1 MKEAFPVNSEDA
13 VDDDEDEEEMPK
25 SKKNKDK
32 AASQKKKK
40 EPTLEEK
47 LAELDKSDL
56 REIALHCGLS
66 KKEIKPLDEDELIDL
81 LVSDYDE
88 DDLLEL
94 VESLADDEDEDDE

>member
-1 MKEAFPVNSEDA
+1 
-13 VDDDEDEEEMPK
+13 MPK
-25 SKKNKDK
+25 SKKNKNK
-32 AASQKKKK
+32 AASNKKKK

-56 REIALHCGLS
+56 REIALQCGLS

-94 VESLADDEDEDDE
+94 VESLADDEDEEEDDE